1 MLFLVLQA
9 NYFEKISL
17 ILIFSLVNPNA
28 PGLYYNDLLIFASVI
43 SKVFLKVSRLAA
55 DMDIHGYIHG
65 YPRKIC
71 GYKYGWQVSYPR
83 QAQVLGF
90 SMHV

>member
-28 PGLYYNDLLIFASVI
+28 PGLFRRNSVLKCASRAEIAKNSPKAHLLG
-43 SKVFLKVSRLAA
+43 LKV
-55 DMDIHGYIHG
+55 M
-65 YPRKIC
+65 
-71 GYKYGWQVSYPR
+71 
-83 QAQVLGF
+83 LG
-90 SMHV
+90 HRC

>member
-28 PGLYYNDLLIFASVI
+28 PGLEAMSQIKTES
-43 SKVFLKVSRLAA
+43 
-55 DMDIHGYIHG
+55 GYWQAV
-65 YPRKIC
+65 KITC
-71 GYKYGWQVSYPR
+71 TKRSWL
-83 QAQVLGF
+83 QAK
-90 SMHV
+90 SWI